1 MYCFPFS
8 SCKKKAQILAENM
21 TVELRG
27 KSLALEQTKN
37 ELEQKLNDLEMAQA
51 KLIEASNL
59 ASLGEMAGGI
69 AHEINNPLTIINGY
83 LDRLLLLASRERLTA
98 KEMNRLVSAAQKTV
112 FRIRG
117 IVNGLRNFS
126 RDSQHESLTT
136 ARVGDIIEETMDL
149 CREKFHNHAVG
160 LKVDGALTTE
170 ICCRKLQISQV
181 LINLLN
187 NAYQAVLNA
196 EAKEISIDGQEAG
209 PDILIAVTDS
219 GPGIPASLQHKMF
232 QPFFTTKEVGQG
244 TGLGLSISKGLIES
258 QNGSLEF
265 DPTSVRT
272 RFIVRLPR
280 TQGVRKSA

>member
-1 MYCFPFS
+1 M
-8 SCKKKAQILAENM
+8 AENM
-21 TVELRG
+21 TTELRD
-27 KSLALEQTKN
+27 KSADLEQTKI
-37 ELEQKLNDLEMAQA
+37 ELEQKLIDLEMAQA
-51 KLIEASNL
+51 KLIETSNL

-83 LDRLLLLASRERLTA
+83 LDRLLLLESRIRLTTE
-98 KEMNRLVSAAQKTV
+98 EMQKLVDAAQKTV

-136 ARVGDIIEETMDL
+136 TRVGDIIEETLDL
-149 CREKFHNHAVG
+149 CREKFRNHAVD
-160 LKVDGALTTE
+160 LKVEGALTTE
-170 ICCRKLQISQV
+170 VCCRKLQISQV

-187 NAYQAVLNA
+187 NAFQAVRDA
-196 EAKEISIDGQEAG
+196 AVKEVRIDVQEAG

-219 GPGIPASLQHKMF
+219 GPGIPAGLQHKMF

-258 QNGSLEF
+258 QNGSLQF
-265 DPTSVRT
+265 DPSSPRT
-272 RFIVRLPR
+272 RFVVRLPR
-280 TQGVRKSA
+280 TQVVRQSA